1 MEFVALPLC
10 PPALDRSL
18 RPADVR
24 APVPCPAAPLRPGY
38 VQMVPLAAVYRNSRV
53 VPIALLLPSPPL
65 VTGLL
70 GSYRHQ
76 VMYQFDTQPRI
87 ARPNAFSAYR
97 SLWDRGIQTPL
108 LGSHRT

>member
-65 VTGLL
+65 
-70 GSYRHQ
+70 
-76 VMYQFDTQPRI
+76 
-87 ARPNAFSAYR
+87 
-97 SLWDRGIQTPL
+97 
-108 LGSHRT
+108 